1 MAEVVVMVGDRQYR
15 MACDDGQ
22 EEHLKGLAN
31 VISGLVAKLRGSFGE
46 IGDQRLIM
54 MAAITMA
61 DQYSEAEQTIEQLRD
76 QLAHAEAARA
86 MEAERFEH
94 AQAGLARAVEIA
106 AQQIEAAAH
115 KINAANSAADEISAA

>member
-1 MAEVVVMVGDRQYR
+1 MAEVTVIVGERQYR

-22 EEHLKGLAN
+22 EDHLKGLAH
-31 VISGLVAKLRGSFGE
+31 VISGIVEKLRGSFGE

-61 DQYSEAEQTIEQLRD
+61 DQYAEAERTIESLRD
-76 QLAHAEAARA
+76 QLASSEASRTL
-86 MEAERFEH
+86 EAERHES
-94 AQAGLARAVEIA
+94 AQAGFARAVEIA

-115 KINAANSAADEISAA
+115 KINGGNGAADEISAA

>member
-1 MAEVVVMVGDRQYR
+1 MAEVTVIVGERQYR

-22 EEHLKGLAN
+22 EEHLKGLAT
-31 VISGLVAKLRGSFGE
+31 VISGLVEKLRGSFGE

-61 DQYSEAEQTIEQLRD
+61 DQHAEAERMIEQLRD
-76 QLAHAEAARA
+76 QLANAEAARA

-115 KINAANSAADEISAA
+115 KIAGGGVTAGEGEAA

>member
-1 MAEVVVMVGDRQYR
+1 MAEVTVIVGERQYR

-22 EEHLKGLAN
+22 EDHLKGLAN
-31 VISGLVAKLRGSFGE
+31 VVSGIVEGLRGNFGE

-61 DQYSEAEQTIEQLRD
+61 DQKAESERTIELLRD
-76 QLAHAEAARA
+76 QLASSEAARA
-86 MEAERFEH
+86 LQTERYEA

-115 KINAANSAADEISAA
+115 RISGANGAADEISAA

>member
-1 MAEVVVMVGDRQYR
+1 MAEVTVNVGERQYR

-31 VISGLVAKLRGSFGE
+31 AISGLVEKLRRSFGE

-61 DQYSEAEQTIEQLRD
+61 DQYSEAERTIEQLRD
-76 QLAHAEAARA
+76 QIANVEAARA
-86 MEAERFEH
+86 MEAERFEQ

-115 KINAANSAADEISAA
+115 KVSGANGAADGI